1 MMSHNSK
8 FPSHRVLQILAVGAF
23 FAGAAFF
30 WSNQKPTPGT
40 SVAVAAPKAAA
51 PRSLA
56 KPKPAS
62 KIERTRA
69 QKTIQAQLKAFD
81 AGNWAQAVK
90 FQSDGLK
97 GNFSSPEAF
106 GAMIVQTY
114 PAFVHPK
121 NVEFGQAVNIDGHIQ
136 FLVTLTGQDGS
147 TTRAIYSLVEEK
159 GNYRIEGVA
168 GGATAAPTDDN
179 SSSV

>member
-1 MMSHNSK
+1 MSHTSNR
-8 FPSHRVLQILAVGAF
+8 PSRRVLQILTAGAL

-30 WSNQKPTPGT
+30 WSNQKPSPIA
-40 SVAVAAPKAAA
+40 SIAIAAPKSSS
-51 PRSLA
+51 P
-56 KPKPAS
+56 PKPAS
-62 KIERTRA
+62 KTERARA

-81 AGNWAQAVK
+81 AGDWAEAVK
-90 FQSDGLK
+90 FQSAALK

-121 NVEFGQAVNIDGHIQ
+121 KVEFGEAINIDGHIQ
-136 FLVTLTGQDGS
+136 FLVTLTGQDDS
-147 TTRAIYSLVEEK
+147 ATPAIYSLVQEK

-168 GGATAAPTDDN
+168 GGAMAPDDGTA
-179 SSSV
+179 SSV